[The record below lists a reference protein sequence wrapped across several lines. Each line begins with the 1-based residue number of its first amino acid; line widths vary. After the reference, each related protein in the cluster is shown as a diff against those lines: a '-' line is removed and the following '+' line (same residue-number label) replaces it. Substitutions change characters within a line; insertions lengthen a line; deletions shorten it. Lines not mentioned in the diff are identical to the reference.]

1 MMSLFF
7 GIITLILG
15 IIFLVQ
21 WFGLFIKGLMATL
34 PVLFIL
40 GGALAIYLGLEE
52 LKDKSTSNSFNDE
65 TNELKSEVESLKE
78 EIKEMKEENKA
89 KEEKMG
95 N

>member
-1 MMSLFF
+1 MMSLFV
-7 GIITLILG
+7 GIIALILG
-15 IIFLVQ
+15 IIFFYE
-21 WFGLFIKGLMATL
+21 WFWVFVKGLKATL
-34 PVLFIL
+34 PALFIL